1 MVFKQKW
8 QLISLKTG
16 LIFFLFLF
24 LSFSVSANEKY
35 DLNYRPPQKQVEQ
48 YNKKKRKTVIEL
60 QQFRTESSIKIK
72 TQKDKQ
78 GKATL
83 INLNPFVN
91 TWYLLTLKWDKISR
105 PDIFH
110 LENPFPTDNSFILDP
125 DFPSGIVIET
135 KDKQQ
140 YQCDLWA
147 SFPKGE
153 LGKARKNVIPFT
165 AMCDNR
171 LYLRNKTKGRKTT
184 LESATDFLRRYV
196 PAGEKITKFV
206 RETLYKD
213 KYAKTSEII
222 KDKQPAEQD
231 KQQPDHNVPLLPLI
245 DPKYKESYLIPEEL
259 GIPLENSKKNKLLCG
274 QWYHVKNSPGIFVS
288 AIQPKM
294 VSQDIVKKQKGLVK
308 RLDRV
313 EKSALAYLVAFD
325 LDEYDFD
332 FALGTEHPSVE
343 WADGI
348 RHSMRNKRLPGP
360 DGIGSIKPLVNTG
373 IVRPDKAKRIAA
385 TFTGGFKRYHG
396 AFRRGPLG
404 KRNNAS
410 HYGFMEHGVVMSK
423 MQPGLATVIIFTD
436 GIITLKTWQEQ
447 DNKLLPTIRHARQ
460 NGVPIIQNDL
470 PDQGP
475 RPSIYVVKSLF
486 GNWSGSADGK
496 YRTLRACIAL
506 QEYAN
511 KRFLIYGYFSSS
523 TPSAIAR
530 VLQAYHC
537 TYAMPT
543 DMNALEHTYLAVYDY
558 TGTKFKIHHLITGM
572 KVLDKVVKKT
582 AVPRFIGIPDNR
594 DFFYIMRKE

>member
-8 QLISLKTG
+8 RLISSKTG
-16 LIFFLFLF
+16 LIFSLFLF
-24 LSFSVSANEKY
+24 LSFSVYANEKY
-35 DLNYRPPQKQVEQ
+35 DLNHRPPQEQVDQ
-48 YNKKKRKTVIEL
+48 YNKKKRKSVIEL
-60 QQFRTESSIKIK
+60 QQFRTQSSIKIR
-72 TQKDKQ
+72 TQKGKQ

-83 INLNPFVN
+83 TNLNPFVN
-91 TWYLLTLKWDKISR
+91 TWYLLTLKWNKVSR

-110 LENPFPTDNSFILDP
+110 LENPFPTDNTFILDP
-125 DFPSGIVIET
+125 DFPSGTVIET
-135 KDKQQ
+135 KDKHQ

-147 SFPKGE
+147 SYPKGE
-153 LGKARKNVIPFT
+153 LDNARKNAIPF
-165 AMCDNR
+165 AALCDNR

-206 RETLYKD
+206 RETLYQD
-213 KYAKTSEII
+213 KYAKTSEIT
-222 KDKQPAEQD
+222 KDKELAGHD
-231 KQQPDHNVPLLPLI
+231 KQQPKHNVPLLPLI
-245 DPKYKESYLIPEEL
+245 DPKYKDSYLIPEGL
-259 GIPLENSKKNKLLCG
+259 GIPLENGRQKKMVCG
-274 QWYHVKNSPGIFVS
+274 KWYHVKNSPGIFVS

-294 VSQDIVKKQKGLVK
+294 VSQDVVKKQKGLVK
-308 RLDRV
+308 RLDSI

-348 RHSMRNKRLPGP
+348 RHSMRNSRLPGP
-360 DGIGSIKPLVNTG
+360 DGIGSVKPLVNTG

-404 KRNNAS
+404 KKNNAS
-410 HYGFMEHGVVMSK
+410 HYGFIEHGVVMSK
-423 MQPGLATVIIFTD
+423 LQPDLATVIIFTD

-447 DNKLLPTIRHARQ
+447 DNILLPLVRHVRQ
-460 NGVPIIQNDL
+460 NGVPVIHDDL
-470 PDQGP
+470 PEGP
-475 RPSIYVVKSLF
+475 RPSIYVMKSLF

-506 QEYAN
+506 QEYAD

-543 DMNALEHTYLAVYDY
+543 DMNALEHTYLAVY
-558 TGTKFKIHHLITGM
+558 
-572 KVLDKVVKKT
+572 
-582 AVPRFIGIPDNR
+582 
-594 DFFYIMRKE
+594 